1 MVKRMAKRK
10 KSKESK
16 SSPTYSVELTGL
28 ILILIGIIGMGFGII
43 GNFIKQFMMFLAG
56 EFWFVIL
63 FGVLILGIS
72 MLFKRKLPKFFSSRL
87 IGVYILF
94 AIILVLGHFELL
106 KKTNGFSDLMD
117 VTYNNYMTRIGTM
130 EESSSILSS
139 GSSSIVIGGGLI
151 GSLLAGGLKAAFSLT
166 GTKIVLVVLG
176 IFSFILIFNIT
187 LSDIL
192 NKFVSLFKKDNDDDE
207 KENVKNKKEYI
218 IEGDELVG
226 IKNVKDK
233 DEPTE
238 KEKIVIT
245 SIDDLKNINTPEKNI
260 KESFDVNPIEN
271 DEGASNPSVYRLPKF
286 DLLTPTPKN
295 KKNSEEPF
303 IKENQI
309 KLEKVLNDFDIKGK
323 VVEIHIGPAV
333 TEYEIIVPSGTKV
346 SRIVGINK
354 EIALAMAAK
363 EVRIQAPI
371 PGKNTIGIEI
381 PNREISSVGFRE
393 VLEAT
398 WQNNGANKILVAL
411 GKDIM
416 GTSILADLSKMPH
429 LLVAG
434 STGSG
439 KSVCI
444 NTIICSILMRYKPD
458 EVKLVLV
465 DPKKVELTNYNGIPH
480 LLCPVVSDPK
490 KASVVL
496 QKVVAEMEKR
506 YDIFAEKEV
515 KNIAGYN
522 DLIEKERKKNPDI
535 NTTRM
540 PYIVVIIDELA
551 DLMLVASKEVQD
563 SIMRITQMARA
574 AGIHLI
580 VATQRPSTDIIT
592 GVIKNNIPSR
602 IAFSVSSAI
611 DSRTILDASGAESL
625 LGKGDMLYLPMGE
638 SHTTRIQGCF
648 ISDNE
653 ISKLIEYCKA
663 QAQVKYNEE
672 FTNQESPHTSSSG
685 SSNSD
690 TDGGDDPMYNEVVEF
705 AIETGKISASL
716 IQRRFRFGYN
726 RAARMVDLLES
737 RGIVGPQNGSKPREV
752 LVKLDNKDGDNMAKK
767 KNKKNNINFKKLFY
781 FIIGFLLIIFLIWYI
796 ISWKNVKK
804 EEKLMNSYLITSN
817 TLSVEIKDLSETIQV
832 LKESPS
838 EYFVYISYTNDEKV
852 YSFEKKL
859 KKLIDNYNL
868 KDEFYFVNVT
878 NIKDDENFY
887 KEINNTFNTKLINNI
902 PCILHF
908 KNNELKKV
916 IYNKDLNKT
925 YTNFENLL
933 KENEFDKE

>member
-87 IGVYILF
+87 IGIYILF

-151 GSLLAGGLKAAFSLT
+151 GALLAGGLKAAFSLT

-192 NKFVSLFKKDNDDDE
+192 NKFVSLFKRDNDDDE

-245 SIDDLKNINTPEKNI
+245 SIDDLKNINTPEKSI

-522 DLIEKERKKNPDI
+522 DLIEKEKKKNPDI

-663 QAQVKYNEE
+663 QTQVKYNEE

-726 RAARMVDLLES
+726 RAARMIDLLES

-752 LVKLDNKDGDNMAKK
+752 LVKLEKNDN
-767 KNKKNNINFKKLFY
+767 
-781 FIIGFLLIIFLIWYI
+781 
-796 ISWKNVKK
+796 
-804 EEKLMNSYLITSN
+804 E
-817 TLSVEIKDLSETIQV
+817 
-832 LKESPS
+832 
-838 EYFVYISYTNDEKV
+838 
-852 YSFEKKL
+852 
-859 KKLIDNYNL
+859 
-868 KDEFYFVNVT
+868 
-878 NIKDDENFY
+878 
-887 KEINNTFNTKLINNI
+887 
-902 PCILHF
+902 
-908 KNNELKKV
+908 
-916 IYNKDLNKT
+916 
-925 YTNFENLL
+925 
-933 KENEFDKE
+933 

>member
-207 KENVKNKKEYI
+207 KENVKSKKEYI

-226 IKNVKDK
+226 IKNAKDK

-522 DLIEKERKKNPDI
+522 DLIEKEKKKNPDI

-663 QAQVKYNEE
+663 QTQVKYNEE

-726 RAARMVDLLES
+726 RAARMIDLLES

-752 LVKLDNKDGDNMAKK
+752 LVKLEKNDN
-767 KNKKNNINFKKLFY
+767 
-781 FIIGFLLIIFLIWYI
+781 
-796 ISWKNVKK
+796 
-804 EEKLMNSYLITSN
+804 E
-817 TLSVEIKDLSETIQV
+817 
-832 LKESPS
+832 
-838 EYFVYISYTNDEKV
+838 
-852 YSFEKKL
+852 
-859 KKLIDNYNL
+859 
-868 KDEFYFVNVT
+868 
-878 NIKDDENFY
+878 
-887 KEINNTFNTKLINNI
+887 
-902 PCILHF
+902 
-908 KNNELKKV
+908 
-916 IYNKDLNKT
+916 
-925 YTNFENLL
+925 
-933 KENEFDKE
+933 

>member
-192 NKFVSLFKKDNDDDE
+192 NKFVSLFKRDNDDDE

-522 DLIEKERKKNPDI
+522 DLIEKEKKKNPDI

-663 QAQVKYNEE
+663 QTQVKYNEE

-690 TDGGDDPMYNEVVEF
+690 ADGGDDPMYNEVVEF

-752 LVKLDNKDGDNMAKK
+752 LVKLEKNDN
-767 KNKKNNINFKKLFY
+767 
-781 FIIGFLLIIFLIWYI
+781 
-796 ISWKNVKK
+796 
-804 EEKLMNSYLITSN
+804 E
-817 TLSVEIKDLSETIQV
+817 
-832 LKESPS
+832 
-838 EYFVYISYTNDEKV
+838 
-852 YSFEKKL
+852 
-859 KKLIDNYNL
+859 
-868 KDEFYFVNVT
+868 
-878 NIKDDENFY
+878 
-887 KEINNTFNTKLINNI
+887 
-902 PCILHF
+902 
-908 KNNELKKV
+908 
-916 IYNKDLNKT
+916 
-925 YTNFENLL
+925 
-933 KENEFDKE
+933 

>member
-117 VTYNNYMTRIGTM
+117 VTYNNYMTRISTM

-226 IKNVKDK
+226 IKNAKDK

-522 DLIEKERKKNPDI
+522 DLIEKEKKKNPDI

-663 QAQVKYNEE
+663 QTQVKYNEE

-726 RAARMVDLLES
+726 RAARMIDLLES

-752 LVKLDNKDGDNMAKK
+752 LVKLEKNDN
-767 KNKKNNINFKKLFY
+767 
-781 FIIGFLLIIFLIWYI
+781 
-796 ISWKNVKK
+796 
-804 EEKLMNSYLITSN
+804 E
-817 TLSVEIKDLSETIQV
+817 
-832 LKESPS
+832 
-838 EYFVYISYTNDEKV
+838 
-852 YSFEKKL
+852 
-859 KKLIDNYNL
+859 
-868 KDEFYFVNVT
+868 
-878 NIKDDENFY
+878 
-887 KEINNTFNTKLINNI
+887 
-902 PCILHF
+902 
-908 KNNELKKV
+908 
-916 IYNKDLNKT
+916 
-925 YTNFENLL
+925 
-933 KENEFDKE
+933 